1 MGGYAIYGALQ
12 QVLVSQRAATMKTIF
27 LDAEL
32 ESPIRL
38 HSLRPSAFSL
48 FRLGIA
54 LLATLVGS
62 TGCGVVS
69 SVLPAPHT
77 TMAPELPRPAADP
90 RGNDYRI
97 SPADILDVTVF
108 QETDMK
114 SSLRV
119 STEGTIA
126 LPLVGIVT
134 VGGMTTQEAA
144 QAIRAKLSKGYLIN
158 PQVSVTVMEFSKRR
172 FTVLGQVQKPGSF
185 DIPDQ
190 QEVTLLQAIGM
201 AGGYTRIANP
211 GKVTLMRRIG
221 GKEDVIMLNA
231 KKMADGSAASAVLV
245 LPGDVITVAESRF

>member
-1 MGGYAIYGALQ
+1 
-12 QVLVSQRAATMKTIF
+12 MKTTF
-27 LDAEL
+27 LADEL

-38 HSLRPSAFSL
+38 HSSRPSAFFL
-48 FRLGIA
+48 CCLG
-54 LLATLVGS
+54 LGWLAALVGL
-62 TGCGVVS
+62 TGCSFGS
-69 SVLPAPHT
+69 SSPPARVAA
-77 TMAPELPRPAADP
+77 MELPRRAADP
-90 RGNDYRI
+90 GGNDYRI

-211 GKVTLMRRIG
+211 GKVTLMRRTA

-231 KKMADGSAASAVLV
+231 KRMADGSAASAVLV

>member
-1 MGGYAIYGALQ
+1 
-12 QVLVSQRAATMKTIF
+12 MKTIL
-27 LDAEL
+27 LDDER
-32 ESPIRL
+32 ESPTRP
-38 HSLRPSAFSL
+38 HACRPSAFSIFL
-48 FRLGIA
+48 LGIA
-54 LLATLVGS
+54 FLATLVGS
-62 TGCGVVS
+62 TGCGLAS
-69 SVLPAPHT
+69 AVLPSPRPA
-77 TMAPELPRPAADP
+77 AVPELPRPVADP

-97 SPADILDVTVF
+97 SPTDILDVTVF

-211 GKVTLMRRIG
+211 GKVTLMRRTG

-231 KKMADGSAASAVLV
+231 KRMADGSAASAVLV